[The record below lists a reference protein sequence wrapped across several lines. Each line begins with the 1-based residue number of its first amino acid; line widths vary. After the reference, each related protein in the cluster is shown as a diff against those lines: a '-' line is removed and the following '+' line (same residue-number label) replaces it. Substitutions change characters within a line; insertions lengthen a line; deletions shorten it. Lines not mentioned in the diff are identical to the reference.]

1 MSYAKKNDYIQIKIT
16 LLEPGDRKEG
26 LPEDTAQKPFI
37 ALVKGYLVQ
46 EEAETGQKVTIRTPS
61 GRQMEGEFIAVN
73 PPYGYDYGAPI
84 PELLSIGAEL
94 HAILDSYDGKGIH
107 NAD

>member
-1 MSYAKKNDYIQIKIT
+1 MKNAKKNDYVQIKIV
-16 LLEPGDRKEG
+16 LLDPDDRKAG
-26 LPEDTAQKPFI
+26 LPEDTAKKPLI

-46 EEAETGQKVTIRTPS
+46 DEAEIGQIIKIKTPI
-61 GRQMEGEFIAVN
+61 GREMEGEFIALN
-73 PPYGYDYGAPI
+73 PPYGFDYGAPI

-94 HAILDSYDGKGIH
+94 HAILDSYDEKGFH